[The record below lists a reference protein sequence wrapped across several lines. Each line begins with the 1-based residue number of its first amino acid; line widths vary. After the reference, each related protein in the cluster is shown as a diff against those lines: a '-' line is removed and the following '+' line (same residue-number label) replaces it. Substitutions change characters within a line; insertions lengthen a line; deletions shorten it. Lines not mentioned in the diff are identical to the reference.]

1 VRADKSMETSNP
13 MEPNLPVV
21 YANVVGATSEPVIA
35 DQHGPTSLAQ
45 YWKLD
50 PWNQGYVVALE
61 AESDVSQV
69 KGQANPYQNRSHNGG
84 QWRTGHLSGRMA
96 GTE

>member
-1 VRADKSMETSNP
+1 
-13 MEPNLPVV
+13 
-21 YANVVGATSEPVIA
+21 
-35 DQHGPTSLAQ
+35 
-45 YWKLD
+45 
-50 PWNQGYVVALE
+50 VALE
-61 AESDVSQV
+61 GESDVSQV